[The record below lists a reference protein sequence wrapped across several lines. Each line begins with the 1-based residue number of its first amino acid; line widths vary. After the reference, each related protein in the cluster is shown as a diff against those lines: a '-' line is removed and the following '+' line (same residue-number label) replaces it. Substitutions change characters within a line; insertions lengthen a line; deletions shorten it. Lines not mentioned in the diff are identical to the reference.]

1 MKSTSTSSLH
11 SRLDLRLATY
21 AAAGVAVGTA
31 AAAHHTQAAIVYS
44 GPVAITEP
52 ATATGVYLD
61 LVTGATATSLFTG
74 YDFDAYG
81 KTKISFYAIPGAGYE
96 DGVVG
101 TTANGATALTP
112 LVSTV
117 SSTSGFLSADVAAT
131 AFDKVGTEYVGIEF
145 ENDNTK
151 AVNYGWLE
159 LTSTSATG
167 TPATIVG
174 YAYDNSGASIVV
186 GATGLS
192 AIPEPGT
199 NAALGLGALALGAA
213 GVRRW
218 RQNRRVAA

>member
-1 MKSTSTSSLH
+1 MKSTTTSPLG
-11 SRLDLRLATY
+11 SRFDRRLAAY
-21 AAAGVAVGTA
+21 AAAGVAVGA
-31 AAAHHTQAAIVYS
+31 AATARQAQAAIVYS
-44 GPVAITEP
+44 GPVAIVEP

-61 LVTGATATSLFTG
+61 LVTGVTTTSLTDD

-81 KTKISFYAIPGAGYE
+81 KKSLSFYALPGTGWE

-101 TTANGATALTP
+101 TSANGATALIP

-117 SSTSGFLSADVAAT
+117 SSTSGFLTADVSAK
-131 AFDKVGTEYVGIEF
+131 AFDTAGTEYVGIEF
-145 ENDNTK
+145 ENDTTT

-167 TPATIVG
+167 TPATILG
-174 YAYDNSGASIVV
+174 YAYDNSGAPIVV

-192 AIPEPGT
+192 AVPEPGT
-199 NAALGLGALALGAA
+199 TAALSLGALALGAA

-218 RQNRRVAA
+218 RQSKQAAA